1 MKPAGRKSVYKPKTK
16 IKKMKTLNFE
26 AVGLTITKA
35 ASAAIVRSMNV
46 RKPGQDP
53 GMQNHIKRRPNETI

>member
-1 MKPAGRKSVYKPKTK
+1 
-16 IKKMKTLNFE
+16 MKTLYFE

-35 ASAAIVRSMNV
+35 VSAAIVRSMFV

-53 GMQNHIKRRPNETI
+53 GMQNHLKRRPHETI